1 MKKNVFQTGQGG
13 TVYAL
18 GLIGAL
24 VFYIGNASSFWMGVA
39 GFFQALFWPAFL
51 VHGLFEFLLT

>member
-1 MKKNVFQTGQGG
+1 MKKVIYQSGSSGAIYG
-13 TVYAL
+13 L

-39 GFFQALFWPAFL
+39 GFFQALFWPAFF
-51 VHGLFEFLLT
+51 VHAALEFLLT